1 MENLKYNQRN
11 ISGFVYDYNTANR
24 AVCPVSTVLEIFKTA
39 IAQGMKNYMFM
50 FAYKGNLFT
59 TWYEYKQN
67 GVCYFYLLLPN
78 GTQERFN
85 DFSAFAQYNVIQA
98 INSPITI
105 LKEMIATTLSTYEEV
120 PIESNPMLASYVVGK
135 DDPNFGT
142 NVNENIEKMFTAKKQ
157 KAKSQEKKG
166 LPVWGKCIL
175 FIGLFLGTAFI
186 VGVIEAA
193 LGIL

>member
-24 AVCPVSTVLEIFKTA
+24 AVCPISTIFEIFKTA
-39 IAQGMKNYMFM
+39 ISQGMKNYMFM

-78 GTQERFN
+78 GSQEKFS
-85 DFSAFAQYNVIQA
+85 DFSVFAQYPVLQA
-98 INSPITI
+98 INEPITI
-105 LKEMIATTLSTYEEV
+105 LKELISSTLSTYEEV
-120 PIESNPMLASYVVGK
+120 PLESNPMLTNFIVGK
-135 DDPNFGT
+135 DDARFDT

-157 KAKSQEKKG
+157 KAKSENNKG
-166 LPVWGKCIL
+166 LPIWGKCLL
-175 FIGLFLGTAFI
+175 FAGLFFGTVFV

>member
-1 MENLKYNQRN
+1 MDNLKYNQRN
-11 ISGFVYDYNTANR
+11 ISSFVYDYITSTR
-24 AVCPVSTVLEIFKTA
+24 AVCPMSTIFEIFKTA
-39 IAQGMKNYMFM
+39 ISQGIKNYMFM

-67 GVCYFYLLLPN
+67 GICYFYVLLPN

-85 DFSAFAQYNVIQA
+85 EFSAFAQYNVLQA
-98 INSPITI
+98 INEPVTI
-105 LKEMIATTLSTYEEV
+105 LKELISSTLSTYEEV
-120 PIESNPMLASYVVGK
+120 PLESNPMLATYIVYK
-135 DDPNFGT
+135 DAPNFDT

-157 KAKSQEKKG
+157 KAKSKESKG
-166 LPVWGKCIL
+166 LPVWGKCLL
-175 FIGLFLGTAFI
+175 FAGLFFGTIFV

>member
-24 AVCPVSTVLEIFKTA
+24 AVCPVSTVFEIFKTA
-39 IAQGMKNYMFM
+39 ISQGMKNYMFM

-78 GTQERFN
+78 GSQEKFS
-85 DFSAFAQYNVIQA
+85 DFSVFAQYPVLQA
-98 INSPITI
+98 INEPITI
-105 LKEMIATTLSTYEEV
+105 LKELISSTLSTYEEV
-120 PIESNPMLASYVVGK
+120 PLESNPMLTNFIVGK
-135 DDPNFGT
+135 DDARFDT

-157 KAKSQEKKG
+157 KAKSENNKG
-166 LPVWGKCIL
+166 LPIWGKCLL
-175 FIGLFLGTAFI
+175 FAGLFFGTVFV

>member
-11 ISGFVYDYNTANR
+11 ISGFVYDYHTANR
-24 AVCPVSTVLEIFKTA
+24 AVCPVSTVLEIFKNA
-39 IAQGMKNYMFM
+39 ISQGMKNYMFM
-50 FAYKGNLFT
+50 FAYKNNLFT

-78 GTQERFN
+78 GTQEKFS
-85 DFSAFAQYNVIQA
+85 DFTAFSQYNVLQA

-105 LKEMIATTLSTYEEV
+105 LKEMISSTLSTYEEV
-120 PIESNPMLASYVVGK
+120 PLESNPILSSYIVSK
-135 DDPNFGT
+135 DDARFDT

-157 KAKSQEKKG
+157 KAKSNEKKG
-166 LPVWGKCIL
+166 LPVWGKCLL
-175 FIGLFLGTAFI
+175 FAGLFFGTIFI
-186 VGVIEAA
+186 MGVFEAA